1 MYIRVR
7 RIESSFSHKVLS
19 LVWVAL
25 SYNLTLFEYDTR
37 TLVAATVHLN
47 PHGPAG
53 VNRNPFPFLVGL
65 TEQLV
70 WSTINLP
77 IREHYKCINC
87 VAMLRSHH
95 HLRGFVKLLLWDVYC
110 VNGCG
115 YFRLG
120 WCRVWRKLWLQVWYL
135 VGSYAPAVT
144 VSSKPYTYLTYM
156 TSKLVCG
163 VLLVR
168 PEILVSFSF
177 CDNKFT
183 TMLPPFW
190 Q

>member
-7 RIESSFSHKVLS
+7 RIESSFIHKVLS

-25 SYNLTLFEYDTR
+25 SYNLTLFESDTR
-37 TLVAATVHLN
+37 ILVAATVHLN
-47 PHGPAG
+47 PHGQAG
-53 VNRNPFPFLVGL
+53 VNRNPFPSLVGI
-65 TEQLV
+65 TGRLV

-77 IREHYKCINC
+77 IREHHKCINR
-87 VAMLRSHH
+87 VALMRSHH
-95 HLRGFVKLLLWDVYC
+95 LFRGFVKLVLWDVYC

-115 YFRLG
+115 SFRLG
-120 WCRVWRKLWLQVWYL
+120 RCRVWRKLWLQVCYL

-144 VSSKPYTYLTYM
+144 VSSKPYTYLTNI

-163 VLLVR
+163 VLWVR

-177 CDNKFT
+177 WDNKFT